1 LTVSSIFS
9 SRSAPLTNEPVP
21 LSEQVLA
28 HAQSGRDL
36 VQDFVALADSLE
48 WELGQEYLRQRG
60 NKAFLS
66 DASPVPFVINNDGTL
81 SRNAA
86 EILFVSLQES
96 EKAVPL
102 DEEIFVLELGIG
114 VGLFA
119 RFFLDRFRE
128 LCRQTGK
135 DYYDRLSYIAADR
148 SDRMLLDLLRH
159 GVLAEHVGR
168 YRVRQIDAMAPERAL
183 ASDAMFRGKS
193 IKLHAVFL
201 NYLLDCLPA
210 AVLHLEGDAVQQLC
224 VRTCVARNVR
234 LADHTD
240 LTLPMLQERARSSDP
255 EAKREL
261 LEVYGLFASEYDYR
275 SVDPKTLPKGEFA
288 LEYGRP
294 LTHRLL
300 HSYGAIQSLEKLL
313 DLVDDR
319 GFILVNDYGPTQ
331 TSREDEFEHQ
341 RFSLAT
347 FVGVNF
353 PQLRAYFHDGGRC
366 QVVEPTGDQ
375 RGIHS
380 RLLARRAGSDTVT
393 RFYEKF
399 SDAHHAWLQ
408 DPVTKA
414 RACVQAGRFE
424 LAASNYREGLQRQP
438 GNWVLLNEIST
449 FLTFQ
454 LRDLSA
460 GIDMAKLALA
470 QNPTCSAD
478 LWSTLGDGLYEFGR
492 TAEARSAYLKALS
505 VNASDVRSRYNL
517 AWVHNREND
526 YPKAL
531 AMIAE
536 AMSFDKTGAFRD
548 RLLQKQNEIVAR
560 LNIRNQRE
568 YLLLINLVSKYAK
581 SEDAAVKP
589 PPVPDHR
596 D

>member
-1 LTVSSIFS
+1 VPQPNAVG
-9 SRSAPLTNEPVP
+9 SRLP

-36 VQDFVALADSLE
+36 VQDFVPLADSLE

-81 SRNAA
+81 SRHAA
-86 EILFVSLQES
+86 EVFFANLQES
-96 EKAVPL
+96 EKAGPL
-102 DEEIFVLELGIG
+102 EDEIFVLELGIG

-119 RFFLDRFRE
+119 RFFLDRFHE
-128 LCRQTGK
+128 LCRQAAK
-135 DYYDRLSYIAADR
+135 DYYDRLTYIAADR
-148 SDRMLLDLLRH
+148 SERMLLDVLRH
-159 GVLAEHVGR
+159 GVLGDHPGR
-168 YRVRQIDAMAPERAL
+168 YRVRRVDAMAPEEYL
-183 ASDAMFRGKS
+183 SGDAMFGGKPVA
-193 IKLHAVFL
+193 LRAVFL

-210 AVLHLEGDAVQQLC
+210 AVLHLDGESVQQLC
-224 VRTCVARNVR
+224 VRTCVARNVN

-240 LTLPMLQERARSSDP
+240 LSLPMLQERAKSTTP

-275 SVDPKTLPKGEFA
+275 PVDPKTLPKGDFA
-288 LEYGRP
+288 ITYGRP

-300 HSYGAIQSLEKLL
+300 HSYGAIQALEKLL
-313 DLVDDR
+313 DLVHER
-319 GFILVNDYGPTQ
+319 GFVLVNDYGPTQ

-353 PQLRAYFHDGGRC
+353 PQLRAYFREGGRC
-366 QVVEPTGDQ
+366 QFVEPTGDE

-380 RLLARRAGSDTVT
+380 RLLGKKLGSDTVT
-393 RFYEKF
+393 RFYEIF
-399 SDAHHAWLQ
+399 GDAHHTWLQ
-408 DPVTKA
+408 EPVAKA

-424 LAASNYREGLQRQP
+424 LAATNYREGLQRQP
-438 GNWVLLNEIST
+438 DNWVLLNEIST

-454 LRDLSA
+454 LRDLKA
-460 GIDMAKLALA
+460 GIDMAKLALGL
-470 QNPTCSAD
+470 NPTCSAD

-505 VNASDVRSRYNL
+505 VNAADVRSRYNL
-517 AWVHNREND
+517 AWVHNREGD
-526 YPKAL
+526 YPRAL

-548 RLLQKQNEIVAR
+548 RLLQKQNEVLAR
-560 LNIRNQRE
+560 LNVRNQRE
-568 YLLLINLVSKYAK
+568 YLLLINLVSMYAK
-581 SEDAAVKP
+581 DGQESKP
-589 PPVPDHR
+589 PVVPDHR